1 MNGNYKLALYFV
13 LILAMVT
20 ILLCTESTY
29 WFSFSIAMIF
39 TSTGVLIGQF
49 IKYKKYL
56 QISVDKLWISF
67 GLFLLAIALSLCFY
81 FLLDSNHNRITY
93 IAVTNIILAI
103 CSIASLSITKQNS

>member
-1 MNGNYKLALYFV
+1 MNGNYKLALYFA

-29 WFSFSIAMIF
+29 WFSFSISMIF
-39 TSTGVLIGQF
+39 TSTGVLIGKL
-49 IKYKKYL
+49 IKYKRNL
-56 QISVDKLWISF
+56 QINVGKLWMPL

-93 IAVTNIILAI
+93 IAVTNVILAI
-103 CSIASLSITKQNS
+103 CSIASLSITKQKS